1 MKYLNLI
8 QAVAAVLLIVAIL
21 LQQRG
26 SGLSTVFGGE
36 GGFYRTKR
44 GIEKFLFFG
53 TIILAVVLFGSAI
66 AMIIWQG

>member
-8 QAVAAVLLIVAIL
+8 QAVAAVLLIIVIL

-44 GIEKFLFFG
+44 GVEKFLFFA
-53 TIILAVVLFGSAI
+53 TVILAVILFGSAI
-66 AMIIWQG
+66 AMVVFKR

>member
-26 SGLSTVFGGE
+26 SGLSAVFGGE

-66 AMIIWQG
+66 AMVIWQG